1 MRVSPLKLLILVVM
15 SIVGLTASS
24 IVLYLYYLLHQ
35 SLPACTLPQTFWGI
49 RIDCDRVLGSSYN
62 TIYGLNLDVLAVSYF
77 IVNLALIF
85 IVAFGSESL
94 YGKAFKVL
102 FAWRFVGLAIVPY
115 LMTVEFILLKTICIY
130 CTIMHLSILIDFGI
144 ITYFIFYK
152 KNLRT
157 FLAPSS
163 KLAPPISGDLG
174 TGSEGSGLSAFQPVP
189 TSSGGVDHAAIA
201 KVVPNSVRGRWS
213 LGA

>member
-1 MRVSPLKLLILVVM
+1 MRASPLKLLILVVM

-24 IVLYLYYLLHQ
+24 IVLYLYYTLHQ
-35 SLPACTLPQTFWGI
+35 QLPGCTINQTFWGI
-49 RIDCDRVLGSSYN
+49 SLNCGLVLSSSYN
-62 TIYGLNLDVLAVSYF
+62 SIYGINLDVLAVTYF

-85 IVAFGSESL
+85 LVAFGSDSL

-115 LMTVEFILLKTICIY
+115 LMTVEFIILKTVCIY
-130 CTIMHLSILIDFGI
+130 CTIMHLSILIDFAI

-157 FLAPSS
+157 FLA
-163 KLAPPISGDLG
+163 SG
-174 TGSEGSGLSAFQPVP
+174 P
-189 TSSGGVDHAAIA
+189 
-201 KVVPNSVRGRWS
+201 
-213 LGA
+213 